1 MLDQGIFFKCIL
13 LAKYQSTFE
22 FGEGYLSVY
31 LTSSASK
38 FNIVSMTLDS
48 SFQYDHL
55 FYDSIGS
62 VNLLKA
68 PLWLKSSISRELLLL
83 VVANEGVWSQKGVSW
98 CPTGENC
105 PLTLMCFR
113 HTSS

>member
-1 MLDQGIFFKCIL
+1 MLFSSNGFLKMLDQGIFFKCIL
-13 LAKYQSTFE
+13 LAKYQCTFE

-38 FNIVSMTLDS
+38 FNVVSMTIDS

-55 FYDSIGS
+55 FYYSISS

-68 PLWLKSSISRELLLL
+68 PLWLKCSIFIELLLL
-83 VVANEGVWSQKGVSW
+83 VAANEGCGLKKGVS
-98 CPTGENC
+98 
-105 PLTLMCFR
+105 
-113 HTSS
+113 